1 MAGADSVTAQLFI
14 ARDGEPLSERFEG
27 QVLTV
32 EAKRIA
38 CISSTHIAMLNVVGE
53 AGRLAGVSG
62 KSISPIPGSRRTTT
76 VSAASVTK
84 GTSTMSAA
92 FVRPGPRQLYGVNGT
107 NSMEDKL
114 KELDIPFLYVT
125 DYLEESPLG
134 KAESLLT
141 LSEVIGKRVGCQ
153 TISNYLFVLMNSPPC
168 YTLEEDY

>member
-1 MAGADSVTAQLFI
+1 
-14 ARDGEPLSERFEG
+14 
-27 QVLTV
+27 
-32 EAKRIA
+32 
-38 CISSTHIAMLNVVGE
+38 
-53 AGRLAGVSG
+53 
-62 KSISPIPGSRRTTT
+62 
-76 VSAASVTK
+76 
-84 GTSTMSAA
+84 MSAA
-92 FVRPGPRQLYGVNGT
+92 FARPGPRQLYGVNGT

-141 LSEVIGKRVGCQ
+141 LSEVIRKRVGCQ